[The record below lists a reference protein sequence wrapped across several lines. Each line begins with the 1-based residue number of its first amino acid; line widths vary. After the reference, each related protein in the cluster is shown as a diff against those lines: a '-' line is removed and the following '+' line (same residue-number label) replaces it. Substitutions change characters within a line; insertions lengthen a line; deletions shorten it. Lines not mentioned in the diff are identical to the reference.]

1 MYLYNILDSYILH
14 LKLLYTIIKMEKNIK
29 LEKYKISY
37 ELCQKFLKQLE
48 SKDNKTEKIS
58 KHHIKVVKFDIDNNN
73 EK

>member
-1 MYLYNILDSYILH
+1 
-14 LKLLYTIIKMEKNIK
+14 MEKNIK